1 MSRNPDPLYAPPAAP
16 LESNAGIAAAAVR
29 PRFPFA
35 LVLRWLLAL
44 LYVVGSLYLLVQL
57 MMQWED
63 LADRSVIDRMYN
75 PLWYLGLH
83 LLGLTAGVLLALR
96 RKWAALAV
104 GGQLAGQIVF
114 TVVFTGWHVQPTAL
128 LNWGLEA
135 LALWFCLAQWAR
147 GRMR

>member
-1 MSRNPDPLYAPPAAP
+1 MNQSPDHLYAPPAAP
-16 LESNAGIAAAAVR
+16 LEDRASVAADAMR

-35 LVLRWLLAL
+35 LVLRWLFAL
-44 LYVVGSLYLLVQL
+44 LYVIGSLYSLAQLV
-57 MMQWED
+57 MQWED

-83 LLGLTAGVLLALR
+83 LFGLAAGVLLALR

-104 GGQLAGQIVF
+104 GCQLVGQVVL
-114 TVVFTGWHVQPTAL
+114 TVVFTGWHVQPMAL

-135 LALWFCLAQWAR
+135 LALWFCLAQWAK